1 MPDSSIESLS
11 VKEYRGKILPDKDPK
26 QMGRYKVHIYGKMD
40 HLPPNQGIWCKNH
53 IHNSRITKSESG
65 TYGQYFPLQPGTEVI
80 VRFTAND
87 FNSGYI
93 DRIISDSSE
102 KTQYNCENF
111 LDSTKEK
118 TPDSSVDRDD
128 VYLLVKTPKKN
139 NAIYI
144 TEDTQEHKPNE
155 IWISYNTK
163 RTAIKIDENGIHIF
177 TKDNES
183 LKVTLDQKVEIVKS
197 SSTKIG
203 ENGIINI
210 QNDYDVRVTGNI
222 TMSAEGDIK
231 ISANGK
237 LELYSAG
244 RMVLNSDSSLLLYP
258 PASLS
263 KVISFNQAKEAEGV
277 SDL

>member
-1 MPDSSIESLS
+1 
-11 VKEYRGKILPDKDPK
+11 
-26 QMGRYKVHIYGKMD
+26 
-40 HLPPNQGIWCKNH
+40 
-53 IHNSRITKSESG
+53 
-65 TYGQYFPLQPGTEVI
+65 
-80 VRFTAND
+80 
-87 FNSGYI
+87 
-93 DRIISDSSE
+93 
-102 KTQYNCENF
+102 
-111 LDSTKEK
+111 
-118 TPDSSVDRDD
+118 VDRDD

-144 TEDTQEHKPNE
+144 TEDTQEHEPNE

-177 TKDNES
+177 TKDNET

-277 SDL
+277 PDL